1 MGPSDISRLI
11 GCDHATILYGN
22 KKATQQ
28 LEIMNADYI
37 AALNNWK
44 EIFERNDI
52 EIQSHTTTKGMLK
65 NRFVAVLQ
73 DGIADGLI
81 QREEIGDLLI
91 EVLRTFAP
99 EYVQEE
105 E

>member
-1 MGPSDISRLI
+1 MGASDISKLI
-11 GCDHATILYGN
+11 GCDHATIIYGN
-22 KKATQQ
+22 KKAAQQ
-28 LEIMNADYI
+28 LGIMNSDYI
-37 AALNNWK
+37 VALNNWR

-52 EIQSHTTTKGMLK
+52 DVQEYTTTKGMIK
-65 NRFVAVLQ
+65 NRFIAVLQ

-91 EVLRTFAP
+91 EVLRNFAP